1 MKQKSKAS
9 FSKEHF
15 NRPKESRRETEEFG
29 PGKID
34 IVFCSKCGIV
44 YYDKSWH
51 HNLRNKKN
59 VERAKRVGFELCP
72 ACQMAK
78 YGQYEGEIKIF
89 GLPPARKKEIILL
102 IEALGQKARVRDP
115 LDRILKIKSSGAD
128 IFVYVSENQ
137 MAQRLAKKLHE
148 VYKKNFAKPVIHKG
162 KGGDVFIITMNFQK
176 S

>member
-1 MKQKSKAS
+1 MKRKARIS

-29 PGKID
+29 PGKTD
-34 IVFCSKCGIV
+34 IVFCSECGIV

-59 VERAKRVGFELCP
+59 IERAKRVSFELCP

-78 YGQYEGEIKIF
+78 HNQYEGEIRIS
-89 GLPPARKKEIILL
+89 GAPIAGKKEIIRLA
-102 IEALGQKARVRDP
+102 EALGQKARERDP

-137 MAQRLAKKLHE
+137 MAQRLAKKIHE
-148 VYKKNFAKPVIHKG
+148 VYKKNFSKPVIHKG
-162 KGGDVFIITMNFQK
+162 KGGDVFTITMNFQK
-176 S
+176 